1 MLTLQVSGMTCGGCA
16 VAIERALGAAVPGA
30 KVDVDVRKGIVAVA
44 AQPAQQDTVTA
55 AIEDAGF
62 IVTGAAA

>member
-1 MLTLQVSGMTCGGCA
+1 MLKLQVSGITCGGCA
-16 VAIERALGAAVPGA
+16 VAIERALGAVVPGA

-44 AQPAQQDTVTA
+44 AQPAQQDTVAA